1 MGGAQ
6 PQYNGRLP
14 NTYFKNSLGL
24 FAVKTVNKSVLIWY
38 SASQMYDLVTDVPSY
53 PQFLPWCDQAQVL
66 KSDAPI
72 ASAANGSGP
81 NQVTA
86 QVGISFGA
94 VRQNFT
100 TRNTHSIDAQGVRT
114 IHLQLVKGPFSAL
127 QGAWHF
133 SPVGSAA
140 QNACRVE
147 LQLSYDFDSAA
158 LAALVGPVFDKIASS
173 LVDAF
178 VKRAEQ
184 VYGPTL

>member
-1 MGGAQ
+1 
-6 PQYNGRLP
+6 
-14 NTYFKNSLGL
+14 
-24 FAVKTVNKSVLIWY
+24 VKTVNKSVLIWY
-38 SASQMYDLVTDVPSY
+38 SASQMFNLVTDVPSY
-53 PQFLPWCDQAQVL
+53 PQFLPWCDRAQVL
-66 KSDAPI
+66 ESNPPGGATGG
-72 ASAANGSGP
+72 ASNATH
-81 NQVTA
+81 VTA

-94 VRQNFT
+94 VRQSFT
-100 TRNTHSIDAQGVRT
+100 TRNTHSVDAQGVRT
-114 IHLQLVKGPFSAL
+114 VHLQLVQGPFSAL

-133 SPVGSAA
+133 TPVGSAA

-147 LQLSYDFDSAA
+147 LQLSYDFDSAT